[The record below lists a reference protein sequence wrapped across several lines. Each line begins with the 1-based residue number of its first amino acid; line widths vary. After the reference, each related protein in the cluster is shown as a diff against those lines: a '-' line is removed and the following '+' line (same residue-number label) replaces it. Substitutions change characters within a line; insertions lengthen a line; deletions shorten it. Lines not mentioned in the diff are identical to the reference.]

1 MPSVVCTG
9 HEYLGRSQEIEARGP
24 FKYRLLAE
32 GDSWMDRSSLVIP
45 SLPWFL
51 AQEMDNRGLP
61 VLIIN
66 LAIAGSELRQLVDI
80 MKGEFVW
87 WLGQFRYDA
96 ILLSAGGN
104 DFIDAARDPDPGQG
118 LLLNM
123 AGQPLPADGY
133 ACVSQAAK
141 GILEDYLNTD
151 FKQLVD
157 AIRADANNQSTPV
170 FLNCYDT
177 PVARNAP
184 AGPGIGPW
192 LYKAYQKNS
201 IDPSLWP
208 ALTQGLFQDIGSV
221 IQGWTGFDGALHAV
235 PTTGVLDAADPA
247 SGGSSGDW
255 ANEIHPNASGWTK
268 EARIWAGTLVQV
280 LGT

>member
-9 HEYLGRSQEIEARGP
+9 HEYLGRSTEIEAKGP
-24 FKYRLLAE
+24 FKYRLLAD
-32 GDSWMDRSSLVIP
+32 GDSWMDRSSLVVP
-45 SLPWFL
+45 SLPFFL
-51 AQEMDNRGLP
+51 AQEMDNRDLP

-66 LAIAGSELRQLVDI
+66 LAIAGSELRQLVDV
-80 MKGEFVW
+80 MKGDFVW
-87 WLGQFRYDA
+87 GLQQFSYDA

-123 AGQPLPADGY
+123 AGQPLPGDGY
-133 ACVSQAAK
+133 ACVNPAAK
-141 GILEDYLNTD
+141 GLLENYLNTD
-151 FKQLVD
+151 FKQLMQ
-157 AIRADANNQSTPV
+157 AIRDDSRNQGTPV
-170 FLNCYDT
+170 FVNCYDT

-192 LYKAYQKNS
+192 LYTAYSKNG

-208 ALTQGLFQDIGSV
+208 ALTQGMFNDISAV
-221 IQGWTGFDGALHAV
+221 IHGWSAFDDNLHVV
-235 PTTGVLDAADPA
+235 PTTGVLDRADPN
-247 SGGSSGDW
+247 SSGSSGDW

-268 EARIWAGTLVQV
+268 EARVWATALEQV
-280 LGT
+280 LAP